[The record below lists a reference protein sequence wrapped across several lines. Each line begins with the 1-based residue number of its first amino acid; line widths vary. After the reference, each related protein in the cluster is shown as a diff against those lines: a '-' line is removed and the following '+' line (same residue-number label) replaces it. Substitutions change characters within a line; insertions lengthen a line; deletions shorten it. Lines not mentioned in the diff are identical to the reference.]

1 MTIRT
6 SNDRR
11 IATELA
17 KGCPESG
24 HVHLDSATLSNLG
37 KTTLTF
43 ILGIALTLLIWQL
56 MAWYCNDIKGLT
68 MGFPTPVESIGYV
81 FSHITEDIYGTG
93 KNIMEHLCASLKR
106 LVIAFGLASV
116 VGILLGSILGYYTK
130 IYSVGIV
137 PVTVFQSIPGLAWV
151 PIALLLFGLG
161 DDAAIF
167 IIFIV
172 SCMVITT
179 NVAGGIRMVPQT
191 IIRAAGMMGATPS
204 IMFVKVLIPYALV
217 SIINGLRVGLGS
229 AWRVLI
235 AAEMLIGTGIGLGSA
250 MEFLRDNLDFVGAFG
265 CIVVICALGLFI
277 DKVIFSSVEKYARH
291 KLGME
296 EGY

>member
-1 MTIRT
+1 M
-6 SNDRR
+6 SVSSANDRR
-11 IATELA
+11 IASQLA

-24 HVHLDSATLSNLG
+24 HIEMKSAFLPNIV
-37 KTTLTF
+37 KTVLLF
-43 ILGIALTLLIWQL
+43 ALGIALTLFIWQC
-56 MAWYCNDIKGLT
+56 MAWYCNDIRGLA
-68 MGFPTPVESIGYV
+68 MGFPTPVESIAYV
-81 FSHITEDIYGTG
+81 FDHLDVDIYGTG
-93 KNIMEHLCASLKR
+93 KNILEHLCASLKR
-106 LVIAFGLASV
+106 LVIAFLLASI
-116 VGILLGSILGYYTK
+116 VGVIIGSILGFYSK
-130 IYSVGIV
+130 IYSIGIV

-161 DDAAIF
+161 DDASIF
-167 IIFIV
+167 IIFAV

-191 IIRAAGMMGATPS
+191 IVRAAGMMGATPS
-204 IMFVKVLIPYALV
+204 IMFIKVLIPYALV
-217 SIINGLRVGLGS
+217 SIISGLRVGLGS

-265 CIVVICALGLFI
+265 CIVVICAMGLFI
-277 DKVIFSSVEKYARH
+277 DKIIFSSIEKYARH